1 MSNTY
6 DRARAKF
13 FQRQM
18 YYGAYNDLKNKYVRV
33 LIEEQII
40 ELLKNEY
47 SKDNPNDDE
56 IEMKMFSKITQI
68 HNKKAEEEREERE
81 KEKEN
86 DKETYEPEHTICPD
100 GEGDY

>member
-33 LIEEQII
+33 LIEKEII
-40 ELLKNEY
+40 ELLKNE
-47 SKDNPNDDE
+47 
-56 IEMKMFSKITQI
+56 
-68 HNKKAEEEREERE
+68 
-81 KEKEN
+81 
-86 DKETYEPEHTICPD
+86 
-100 GEGDY
+100 

>member
-6 DRARAKF
+6 DRAKAKF

-18 YYGAYNDLKNKYVRV
+18 YYGAYNNLKSKYGRTN
-33 LIEEQII
+33 IENQII

-56 IEMKMFSKITQI
+56 IEMKMFIKIIEIQD
-68 HNKKAEEEREERE
+68 KKAEEERE

-86 DKETYEPEHTICPD
+86 DTETLEPPVLWTPEPS
-100 GEGDY
+100 GDY

>member
-1 MSNTY
+1 MNDKYNT
-6 DRARAKF
+6 ARAKF

-18 YYGAYNDLKNKYVRV
+18 YYGAYNILKSKYGRIN
-33 LIEEQII
+33 IEEQII

-56 IEMKMFSKITQI
+56 IEMKMFVKITQI
-68 HNKKAEEEREERE
+68 HDKKAEEERE

-86 DKETYEPEHTICPD
+86 DTKEDGPTFWTPEPPEPS
-100 GEGDY
+100 GDY

>member
-68 HNKKAEEEREERE
+68 HDKKAEEEREKE

-86 DKETYEPEHTICPD
+86 DTEEETTLWTPEPS
-100 GEGDY
+100 GDY

>member
-6 DRARAKF
+6 DRAIAKF

-18 YYGAYNDLKNKYVRV
+18 YYGTYNDLKHKYVRV
-33 LIEEQII
+33 LIEEEII

-68 HNKKAEEEREERE
+68 HDKKAEEERE
-81 KEKEN
+81 KEKE
-86 DKETYEPEHTICPD
+86 KETYEPEHTICID
-100 GEGDY
+100 SGDY

>member
-68 HNKKAEEEREERE
+68 HDKKAEEEREKE

-86 DKETYEPEHTICPD
+86 DTEEKQPTLWTPEPS
-100 GEGDY
+100 GDY

>member
-6 DRARAKF
+6 DRAVAKF

-18 YYGAYNDLKNKYVRV
+18 YYGAYNNLKHKYVRK

-56 IEMKMFSKITQI
+56 IEMKMFCKITEI
-68 HNKKAEEEREERE
+68 HNKKEKEERE
-81 KEKEN
+81 KEKEKEN
-86 DKETYEPEHTICPD
+86 DTEEYEQTMWTPEPS
-100 GEGDY
+100 GDY

>member
-6 DRARAKF
+6 DRAKAKF

-18 YYGAYNDLKNKYVRV
+18 YYGAYNDLKHKYVRV

-68 HNKKAEEEREERE
+68 HNKKAEEEREKE

-86 DKETYEPEHTICPD
+86 DTEEYQQILWTPEPS
-100 GEGDY
+100 GDY

>member
-6 DRARAKF
+6 DRAKAKF

-18 YYGAYNDLKNKYVRV
+18 YYGAYNDLKHKYVRV
-33 LIEEQII
+33 LIEQEII

-56 IEMKMFSKITQI
+56 IEMKMFCKITEI
-68 HNKKAEEEREERE
+68 HNKKAEEERE
-81 KEKEN
+81 KENEN
-86 DKETYEPEHTICPD
+86 DKETYELDHTICID
-100 GEGDY
+100 GGGDY

>member
-18 YYGAYNDLKNKYVRV
+18 YYGAYNDLKHKYVRV

-56 IEMKMFSKITQI
+56 IEMKMFSKISQI
-68 HNKKAEEEREERE
+68 CDKKAEEEREKE

-86 DKETYEPEHTICPD
+86 DTEEGQPILWTPEPS
-100 GEGDY
+100 GDY

>member
-6 DRARAKF
+6 DRAVSKF
-13 FQRQM
+13 FQRQL
-18 YYGAYNDLKNKYVRV
+18 YYGAYNILTSKYGRTN
-33 LIEEQII
+33 IGEQII

-56 IEMKMFSKITQI
+56 IEMKMFIKIIEIQD
-68 HNKKAEEEREERE
+68 KKAEEERE

-86 DKETYEPEHTICPD
+86 DTETLEPPVLLTSEPS
-100 GEGDY
+100 GDY

>member
-18 YYGAYNDLKNKYVRV
+18 YYGAYNDLKHKYVRV

-68 HNKKAEEEREERE
+68 HDKKAEEERE

-86 DKETYEPEHTICPD
+86 DTEEEQPILWTPEPS
-100 GEGDY
+100 GDY

>member
-1 MSNTY
+1 MIEQELS
-6 DRARAKF
+6 F

-18 YYGAYNDLKNKYVRV
+18 YYGAYNDLKHKYVRV

-68 HNKKAEEEREERE
+68 HDKKAEEERE

-86 DKETYEPEHTICPD
+86 DTEEDEPMFTPEPS
-100 GEGDY
+100 GDY

>member
-18 YYGAYNDLKNKYVRV
+18 YYGAYNILKSKYGRTN
-33 LIEEQII
+33 IEEQII

-56 IEMKMFSKITQI
+56 IEMKMFTKITEI
-68 HNKKAEEEREERE
+68 HHKKAEEERE

-86 DKETYEPEHTICPD
+86 DTEKDEPYELWTPEPS
-100 GEGDY
+100 GDY

>member
-33 LIEEQII
+33 LIEKEII

-68 HNKKAEEEREERE
+68 HDKKAEEERE

-86 DKETYEPEHTICPD
+86 DTEEETTLWTPEPS
-100 GEGDY
+100 GDY

>member
-33 LIEEQII
+33 LIEKEII

-56 IEMKMFSKITQI
+56 IEMKMFTKITEI
-68 HNKKAEEEREERE
+68 HHKKAEEERE

-86 DKETYEPEHTICPD
+86 DTETYEPYELWTP
-100 GEGDY
+100 EPSGDY

>member
-18 YYGAYNDLKNKYVRV
+18 YYGTYNDLKDKYVRV

-68 HNKKAEEEREERE
+68 HNKKAEEERE

-86 DKETYEPEHTICPD
+86 DTEEDEPSVDLFTPEPS
-100 GEGDY
+100 GDY